1 MEASDYQL
9 KLELPR
15 GETASFEDMQR
26 YGEAIQAFVQTTEAS
41 LHEVENRNE
50 YNEIVDY
57 LNLLAESYNEQLGVY
72 KAAEK
77 ERLRVYMMNLL
88 MLQAEQER

>member
-1 MEASDYQL
+1 METSDYQL

-15 GETASFEDMQR
+15 GETASFEEMQR
-26 YGEAIQAFVQTTEAS
+26 YGQAIQAFVQETES
-41 LHEVENRNE
+41 TLHSIENPKQ

-57 LNLLAESYNEQLGVY
+57 LNLLADSYNAQLRAY
-72 KAAEK
+72 KIAEK
-77 ERLRVYMMNLL
+77 ERLRLYMMNLM

>member
-1 MEASDYQL
+1 METSDYQL

-15 GETASFEDMQR
+15 GETATFDEMQR
-26 YGEAIQAFVQTTEAS
+26 YGSAIQNFVQETEAK
-41 LHEVENRNE
+41 LPDVENINE

-57 LNLLAESYNEQLGVY
+57 LNMLADSYNQQLRAY

-77 ERLRVYMMNLL
+77 ERLRLCMMNLL
-88 MLQAEQER
+88 SFQVGQER